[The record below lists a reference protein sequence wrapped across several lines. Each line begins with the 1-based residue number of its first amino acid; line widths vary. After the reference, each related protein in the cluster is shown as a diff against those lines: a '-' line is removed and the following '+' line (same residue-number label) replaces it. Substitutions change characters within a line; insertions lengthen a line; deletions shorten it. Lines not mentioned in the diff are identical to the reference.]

1 MSSLKCEKLDSSLE
15 VMQGGV
21 NYYSTYIYVYSVCV
35 YSIYIY
41 ISYIERESVC
51 VCECAVHILFLTER
65 KSVKSKC
72 LQRLLDA
79 LQVLAMA

>member
-21 NYYSTYIYVYSVCV
+21 NYYSTYIYSVY
-35 YSIYIY
+35 IYIYVY

-51 VCECAVHILFLTER
+51 VCVRMCSTHSPLNRA
-65 KSVKSKC
+65 
-72 LQRLLDA
+72 
-79 LQVLAMA
+79 